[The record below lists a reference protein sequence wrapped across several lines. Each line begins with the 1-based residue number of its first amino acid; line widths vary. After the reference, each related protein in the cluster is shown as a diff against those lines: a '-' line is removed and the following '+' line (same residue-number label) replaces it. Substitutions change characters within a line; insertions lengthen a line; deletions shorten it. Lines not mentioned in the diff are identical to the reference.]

1 MDKTKLDDDN
11 LRKTYREVDVMKKL
25 KHPNIIKLYQVM
37 QTDKMLYLVT
47 EYVPGGEIFGKFEF
61 LYCTGKFCH
70 IIKFILTNRLSSCQW
85 TDDRKRS

>member
-11 LRKTYREVDVMKKL
+11 LRKIYREVEVMKKL

-47 EYVPGGEIFGKFEF
+47 EYVPGGEIFGNLVYFNLLKAQ
-61 LYCTGKFCH
+61 
-70 IIKFILTNRLSSCQW
+70 FIYQVFDSI
-85 TDDRKRS
+85 